1 MIQKHCFWKPFFY
14 LCKKSKATFM
24 LPLNIQNETS
34 RLRAVV
40 LGTAVNNGPTPTAE
54 EAYDPKSL
62 EHILAGTY
70 PVEADMINEM
80 EAFNQVFKKYDVEV
94 FRPDV
99 IPNYNQIFSRDIGFV
114 IDDVF
119 IKANILPDREKELDA
134 IQYVIDHIDPK
145 KVVRPPEEVHIEGGD
160 VMLWN
165 DMNQTT
171 NSILMIRPVAFR
183 MNEQTAVNNYY
194 QKVLENTT
202 PSTVNAKAQ
211 NEFDAFVE
219 KLRKVGVN
227 VIVVEDTLDPDTPDS
242 IFPNNW
248 ISFHENGDVTLYPMF
263 AENRRAERREDIL
276 DILED
281 KGFAIHEIMDY
292 TSAEEDGFFLEGTG
306 SIVLDRDNGKA
317 YCALSPRADEE
328 LFIEFCEDFD
338 LAPVIFEAY
347 QTVNGERKHMY
358 HTNVMMC
365 IAETFAVVCADCIDD
380 KQERKMV
387 LDNLKADGKDIIL
400 VTEDQVNNFAG
411 NMLQVKGKDDK
422 RYLVM
427 SNSAY
432 QSLTKAQI
440 HKIEEHCEILH
451 ANLDTIEACGGGSA
465 RCMMAEVF
473 LPVFM
478 IYS

>member
-1 MIQKHCFWKPFFY
+1 
-14 LCKKSKATFM
+14 
-24 LPLNIQNETS
+24 
-34 RLRAVV
+34 
-40 LGTAVNNGPTPTAE
+40 
-54 EAYDPKSL
+54 
-62 EHILAGTY
+62 
-70 PVEADMINEM
+70 
-80 EAFNQVFKKYDVEV
+80 
-94 FRPDV
+94 
-99 IPNYNQIFSRDIGFV
+99 
-114 IDDVF
+114 
-119 IKANILPDREKELDA
+119 
-134 IQYVIDHIDPK
+134 
-145 KVVRPPEEVHIEGGD
+145 
-160 VMLWN
+160 
-165 DMNQTT
+165 MNQTT

-242 IFPNNW
+242 IFPYNW

-281 KGFAIHEIMDY
+281 KGFAINEIMDY

-347 QTVNGERKHMY
+347 QTVKGERKHMY

-432 QSLTKAQI
+432 QSLTKTQI

-473 LPVFM
+473 LPLQ
-478 IYS
+478 